1 MAVTYATTPVRSF
14 QPGRWLKA
22 NAMSIIVIGLVIF
35 LVFVPI
41 SRLLISSFQ
50 LGHPAFP
57 DGWTLSNYESAFA
70 AENFYVTLARTFWIA
85 AVGTA
90 ISLTLAVMLAWLVER
105 TDMPF
110 RNLAWVIVLIP
121 MAVPGILFAMGWNLL
136 LAPKSG
142 AVNVFLRDMLAGVGL
157 SMEQGPINLYSVGG
171 LIFLDGIRGVT
182 TIFLMVVGSF
192 RMMDPTLEEA
202 ARVSKAG
209 RVATFFKVTLPALSP
224 AILAAGMFS
233 FILSME
239 SFEAALAVGLP
250 GGVFVLSTLIYF
262 TTRVQPPPDY
272 GLGAVFGV
280 IFMVI
285 MILLLI
291 GYRRAVRHSERY
303 STITGKGFR
312 PRIISIGKWRYP
324 AFCLFLAY
332 FVIAVVLP
340 FAILLWVSL
349 MPSYRPPSLDVLH
362 LLTFKNFMTVFADE
376 AILKV
381 IWNTLELMLI
391 TATAT
396 MILAFFVSWMI
407 VRGHGSGK
415 ALLDLLVFIPL
426 AVPGIVIAM
435 ALLIA
440 YLSPP
445 LNYLGIYG
453 TIWILVIGLAVS
465 YLPFCTRLMNAAI
478 IQIHKDL
485 EQAAQVSGV
494 TLFRTLIFITLPL
507 LFPAFV
513 AGWIW
518 VAVHSL
524 RAFAIPLMLSGRHNQ
539 VFAVMLWEYW
549 EKSMPVACA
558 MGVLLIIALIPLT
571 LVLRRFISQ
580 LSRQQG

>member
-1 MAVTYATTPVRSF
+1 MAVTFPVTAARLPRAG
-14 QPGRWLKA
+14 QWLKT
-22 NAMSIIVIGLVIF
+22 NAMSIIVIGVVIF

-41 SRLLISSFQ
+41 SRLVISSFQ

-57 DGWTLSNYESAFA
+57 DGWSLSNYEAAFT

-85 AVGTA
+85 GVGTA
-90 ISLTLAVMLAWLVER
+90 ISLALAIVLAWLVER

-121 MAVPGILFAMGWNLL
+121 MAIPGILFAMGWNLL

-142 AVNVFLRDMLAGVGL
+142 AINLFLRDFLGGVGVPL
-157 SMEQGPINLYSVGG
+157 EEGPINVYSVGG

-202 ARVSKAG
+202 ALVSKAS
-209 RVATFFKVTLPALSP
+209 RVATFFKVTLPALAP
-224 AILAAGMFS
+224 AILAAGMYS

-262 TTRVQPPPDY
+262 TTRIQPPPDY

-285 MILLLI
+285 MILLLFV
-291 GYRRAVRHSERY
+291 YRRAVRHAERF
-303 STITGKGFR
+303 STVTGKGFR

-324 AFCLFLAY
+324 ALCLFLLY
-332 FVIAVVLP
+332 FLIAVALP

-349 MPSYRPPSLDVLH
+349 MPSYRPPSLAVLH
-362 LLTFKNFMTVFADE
+362 LLTFKNFMAVFQDE
-376 AILKV
+376 AVYKV
-381 IWNTLELMLI
+381 IWNTLLLMLI

-396 MILAFFVSWMI
+396 MLLAFFVSWLI
-407 VRGHGSGK
+407 VRGRGPAKS
-415 ALLDLLVFIPL
+415 LLDILVFIPL

-435 ALLIA
+435 ALLLA

-478 IQIHKDL
+478 VQIHKDL

-518 VAVHSL
+518 VAVHAL
-524 RAFAIPLMLSGRHNQ
+524 RAFAIPLMLAGRDNQ
-539 VFAVMLWEYW
+539 VFAVLLWEYW
-549 EKSMPVACA
+549 ERSMPVACA

-571 LVLRRFISQ
+571 LLLRMFISH
-580 LSRQQG
+580 LNRQQ

>member
-1 MAVTYATTPVRSF
+1 MAVTFPGDPARSF
-14 QPGRWLKA
+14 EPIRWIKT
-22 NAMSIIVIGLVIF
+22 NALSIIVIGLVIF

-50 LGHPAFP
+50 LGHPAMP
-57 DGWTLSNYESAFA
+57 DGWTLSNYEAAFT

-90 ISLTLAVMLAWLVER
+90 ISLALALSLAWLVER

-121 MAVPGILFAMGWNLL
+121 MAIPGILFAMGWNLL

-142 AVNVFLRDMLAGVGL
+142 AVNVGLREFLSWLGLAL
-157 SMEQGPINLYSVGG
+157 EEGPINLYSVGG

-224 AILAAGMFS
+224 AILAAGMYS
-233 FILSME
+233 FITSME

-250 GGVFVLSTLIYF
+250 GGIFVLSTLIYF

-285 MILLLI
+285 MILLLVV
-291 GYRRAVRHSERY
+291 YRRAVAHSERF
-303 STITGKGFR
+303 STVTGKGFR

-324 AFCLFLAY
+324 AFGLFILY
-332 FVIAVVLP
+332 FLIAVLLP

-362 LLTFKNFMTVFADE
+362 LLTFKNFVTVFEDP

-381 IWNTLELMLI
+381 IWNTLLLMLI
-391 TATAT
+391 SATAT
-396 MILAFFVSWMI
+396 MILCFFVSWMI
-407 VRGHGSGK
+407 VRGHGAGK

-435 ALLIA
+435 GLLIA

-445 LNYLGIYG
+445 LNWLGIYG
-453 TIWILVIGLAVS
+453 TIWVLVIGLAVS
-465 YLPFCTRLMNAAI
+465 YMPFCTRLMNAAI
-478 IQIHKDL
+478 VQIHKDL
-485 EQAAQVSGV
+485 EQASRVSGV
-494 TLFRTLIFITLPL
+494 PLFRTLIFITLPL

-518 VAVHSL
+518 VAVHAL
-524 RAFAIPLMLSGRHNQ
+524 RAFAIPLMLAGRNNQ
-539 VFAVMLWEYW
+539 VFAVLLWEYW

-558 MGVLLIIALIPLT
+558 MGVLLILVLIPLT
-571 LVLRRFISQ
+571 LLLRRFISQ
-580 LSRQQG
+580 LSRQQ

>member
-1 MAVTYATTPVRSF
+1 MSLTYPGAPAQLAVA
-14 QPGRWLKA
+14 GRWMRA

-57 DGWTLSNYESAFA
+57 DGWTTSNYTSAFTT
-70 AENFYVTLARTFWIA
+70 ENLYVTLGRTFWIA
-85 AVGTA
+85 GVGTA
-90 ISLTLAVMLAWLVER
+90 ISLSLAILLAWLVER

-110 RNLAWVIVLIP
+110 RNLAWVIILVP
-121 MAVPGILFAMGWNLL
+121 MAIPGILFAMSWNLL
-136 LAPKSG
+136 LAPNSG
-142 AVNVFLRDMLAGVGL
+142 AINIFLRSMFAGVGV
-157 SMEQGPINLYSVGG
+157 SMEDGPINVYSVGG
-171 LIFLDGIRGVT
+171 LIFLDSIRGVT

-202 ARVSKAG
+202 ARVSKAS
-209 RVATFFKVTLPALSP
+209 RTATFFKVTLPALTP
-224 AILAAGMFS
+224 AILAAGMYS

-262 TTRVQPPPDY
+262 TTRIQPPPDY

-285 MILLLI
+285 MLFLLI
-291 GYRRAVRHSERY
+291 LYRYVVRHSDRY
-303 STITGKGFR
+303 STVTGKGFR

-324 AFCLFLAY
+324 AFCLFLFY
-332 FVIAVVLP
+332 FLIAIVLP
-340 FAILLWVSL
+340 FAILLWTSL
-349 MPSYRPPSLDVLH
+349 MPSYRPPSFEVLH
-362 LLTFKNFMTVFADE
+362 LVTLKNFIAVFQDAHVY
-376 AILKV
+376 KV
-381 IWNTLELMLI
+381 IWNTILLMLI
-391 TATAT
+391 SATAT
-396 MILAFFVSWMI
+396 MVLAFFVSWMI
-407 VRGHGSGK
+407 VRGHGTGK
-415 ALLDLLVFIPL
+415 SLLDLLVFIPL

-435 ALLIA
+435 ALLLA
-440 YLSPP
+440 YLTPP

-478 IQIHKDL
+478 VQIHKDL
-485 EQAAQVSGV
+485 EQAARVSGV

-507 LFPAFV
+507 LLPAFV

-524 RAFAIPLMLSGRHNQ
+524 RAFAIPLMLAGRNNQ
-539 VFAVMLWEYW
+539 VFAVLLWEYW
-549 EKSMPVACA
+549 EKSIPVACA
-558 MGVLLIIALIPLT
+558 MGVLLILVLIPMT
-571 LVLRRFISQ
+571 LLLRKFISQ
-580 LSRQQG
+580 FSRQQG

>member
-1 MAVTYATTPVRSF
+1 MAVTFPTAPVRSF
-14 QPGRWLKA
+14 EPLRWIKA
-22 NAMSIIVIGLVIF
+22 NAMSVIVIGLVIF

-57 DGWTLSNYESAFA
+57 DGWTLSNYESAFT
-70 AENFYVTLARTFWIA
+70 AENFYTTLARTFWIA

-90 ISLTLAVMLAWLVER
+90 ISLSLAVLLAWLVER

-121 MAVPGILFAMGWNLL
+121 MAIPGILFAMGWNLL

-142 AVNVFLRDMLAGVGL
+142 AVNVFLRDFLAWFGL
-157 SMEQGPINLYSVGG
+157 AMEQGPVNLYSVGG
-171 LIFLDGIRGVT
+171 LIFLDGVRGVT

-202 ARVSKAG
+202 ARVSKAN
-209 RVATFFKVTLPALSP
+209 RVTTFFRVTLPALSP
-224 AILAAGMFS
+224 AILAAGMYS

-280 IFMVI
+280 IFMVV

-291 GYRRAVRHSERY
+291 FYRRAVSHSERF

-324 AFCLFLAY
+324 AFCLFLVY
-332 FVIAVVLP
+332 FLIAVVLP

-349 MPSYRPPSLDVLH
+349 LPSYRPPSLDVLH
-362 LLTFKNFMTVFADE
+362 LLTFKNFMTVFQDE
-376 AILKV
+376 AIVKV
-381 IWNTLELMLI
+381 IWNTLLLMFI
-391 TATAT
+391 SATAT
-396 MILAFFVSWMI
+396 MILAFLVSWMI
-407 VRGHGSGK
+407 VRGSGWGK
-415 ALLDLLVFIPL
+415 GLLDLLVFIPL

-435 ALLIA
+435 ALSIA

-465 YLPFCTRLMNAAI
+465 YLPFSTRLMNAAI
-478 IQIHKDL
+478 VQIHKDL
-485 EQAAQVSGV
+485 EHAARVSGV
-494 TLFRTLIFITLPL
+494 KLYKTLFFITLPL
-507 LFPAFV
+507 LMPAFI

-518 VAVHSL
+518 VAVHAL
-524 RAFAIPLMLSGRHNQ
+524 RAFAVPLMLGSRNNQ
-539 VFAVMLWEYW
+539 VFAVLLWEYW

-558 MGVLLIIALIPLT
+558 MGVLLILVLIPLT
-571 LVLRRFISQ
+571 LLLRKFISQ
-580 LSRQQG
+580 LSRQQ

>member
-1 MAVTYATTPVRSF
+1 MAVTYPGVPARSF
-14 QPGRWLKA
+14 EPLRWIKT

-50 LGHPAFP
+50 LGHPAMP
-57 DGWTLSNYESAFA
+57 DGWTLSNYEAAFT
-70 AENFYVTLARTFWIA
+70 AENFYVTLLRTFWIA

-90 ISLTLAVMLAWLVER
+90 ISLALAVSLAWLVER

-136 LAPKSG
+136 LSPNSG
-142 AVNVFLRDMLAGVGL
+142 AVNVGLRGL
-157 SMEQGPINLYSVGG
+157 LSWFGLTLESGPINLYSVGG

-224 AILAAGMFS
+224 AILAAGMYS
-233 FILSME
+233 FITSME

-250 GGVFVLSTLIYF
+250 GGIFVLSTLIYF

-285 MILLLI
+285 MILLLVV
-291 GYRRAVRHSERY
+291 YRRAVAHSERF
-303 STITGKGFR
+303 STVTGKGFR
-312 PRIISIGKWRYP
+312 PRIISIGKWRYA
-324 AFCLFLAY
+324 AFGLFIVY
-332 FVIAVVLP
+332 FLIAVVLP

-362 LLTFKNFMTVFADE
+362 LLTFKNFVTVFQDE
-376 AILKV
+376 AIVKV
-381 IWNTLELMLI
+381 IWNTLLLMLI
-391 TATAT
+391 SATAT
-396 MILAFFVSWMI
+396 MVLAFFVSWMI
-407 VRGHGSGK
+407 VRGQGVGK

-435 ALLIA
+435 GMLIA

-445 LNYLGIYG
+445 LNWLGIYG
-453 TIWILVIGLAVS
+453 TIWVLVIGLAVS
-465 YLPFCTRLMNAAI
+465 YMPFCTRLMNAAI
-478 IQIHKDL
+478 VQIHKDL
-485 EQAAQVSGV
+485 EQAARVSGV
-494 TLFRTLIFITLPL
+494 PLFRTLIFITLPL

-518 VAVHSL
+518 VAVHAL
-524 RAFAIPLMLSGRHNQ
+524 RAFAIPLMLAGRNNQ
-539 VFAVMLWEYW
+539 VFAVLLWEYW

-558 MGVLLIIALIPLT
+558 MGVLLILVLIPLT
-571 LVLRRFISQ
+571 LLLRRFISQ
-580 LSRQQG
+580 LSRQQ

>member
-1 MAVTYATTPVRSF
+1 
-14 QPGRWLKA
+14 
-22 NAMSIIVIGLVIF
+22 MSIIVIGLVIF

-57 DGWTLSNYESAFA
+57 DGWTLSNYESAFT
-70 AENFYVTLARTFWIA
+70 AENFYITLARTFWIA
-85 AVGTA
+85 AVGTV
-90 ISLTLAVMLAWLVER
+90 ISLALAVLLAFLVER

-110 RNLAWVIVLIP
+110 RNLAWVMILIP
-121 MAVPGILFAMGWNLL
+121 MAIPGILFAMGWNLL

-142 AVNVFLRDMLAGVGL
+142 AVNVFLRDVL
-157 SMEQGPINLYSVGG
+157 SMVGGSPGDQGPVNLYSVGG

-202 ARVSKAG
+202 ARVSKAS
-209 RVATFFKVTLPALSP
+209 RITTFFKVTLPALSP
-224 AILAAGMFS
+224 AILAAGMYS

-280 IFMVI
+280 IFMAI

-291 GYRRAVRHSERY
+291 LYRRAVNHAERF

-324 AFCLFLAY
+324 AFFLFLAY

-340 FAILLWVSL
+340 FAILAWVAL
-349 MPSYRPPSLDVLH
+349 LPSYRPPSLDVLH
-362 LLTFKNFMTVFADE
+362 LLTFKNFAAVFQDP
-376 AILKV
+376 AIWKV
-381 IWNTLELMLI
+381 LWNTLVLMLI
-391 TATAT
+391 TATVT
-396 MILAFFVSWMI
+396 MLLAFFVSWMI
-407 VRGHGSGK
+407 VRGHGKGK
-415 ALLDLLVFIPL
+415 TALDILVFVPL

-435 ALLIA
+435 ALMIA

-445 LNYLGIYG
+445 LNYLRIYG
-453 TIWILVIGLAVS
+453 TIWILVVGLAVT

-478 IQIHKDL
+478 VQIHKDL
-485 EQAAQVSGV
+485 EHAAQVSGAK
-494 TLFRTLIFITLPL
+494 LFRTLVVVTLPL
-507 LFPAFV
+507 LMPAFI

-524 RAFAIPLMLSGRHNQ
+524 RAFAIPLMLAGRNNQ
-539 VFAVMLWEYW
+539 VFAVLLWEYW

-558 MGVLLIIALIPLT
+558 MGVLLILALIPLT
-571 LVLRRFISQ
+571 LLLRKFISQ
-580 LSRQQG
+580 INRQQ

>member
-1 MAVTYATTPVRSF
+1 MAVTYPGAPVRSF
-14 QPGRWLKA
+14 EPLRWIKT
-22 NAMSIIVIGLVIF
+22 NAMSIIVVGLVIF
-35 LVFVPI
+35 LVIVPI
-41 SRLLISSFQ
+41 SRLLITSFQ

-57 DGWTLSNYESAFA
+57 DGWTTSNYAAAFTTES
-70 AENFYVTLARTFWIA
+70 FYVVLARTFWIA

-90 ISLTLAVMLAWLVER
+90 ISLSLAVLLAWLVER

-110 RNLAWVIVLIP
+110 RNLAWVIILIP
-121 MAVPGILFAMGWNLL
+121 MAIPGILFAMGWNLL
-136 LAPKSG
+136 LSPNSG
-142 AVNVFLRDMLAGVGL
+142 AINIFLREILDVFGV
-157 SMEQGPINLYSVGG
+157 SVAKGPINVYSVGG

-224 AILAAGMFS
+224 AILAAGMYS

-250 GGVFVLSTLIYF
+250 GGVLVLSTLIYF
-262 TTRVQPPPDY
+262 TTRIQPPPDY

-291 GYRRAVRHSERY
+291 VYRRGVRHTERF

-312 PRIISIGKWRYP
+312 PRIVSIGKWSYP
-324 AFCLFLAY
+324 AFCLFAVY

-349 MPSYRPPSLDVLH
+349 MPSYRSPSLDVLH
-362 LLTFKNFMTVFADE
+362 LLTFKNFIAVFQDE
-376 AILKV
+376 AVYAVL
-381 IWNTLELMLI
+381 WNTLKLMLI

-396 MILAFFVSWMI
+396 MFLAFFVSWMI
-407 VRGHGSGK
+407 VRGRGSMKG
-415 ALLDLLVFIPL
+415 LLDILVFIPL

-435 ALLIA
+435 ALLLA
-440 YLSPP
+440 YLTPP
-445 LNYLGIYG
+445 LKYLGIYG

-478 IQIHKDL
+478 VQIHKDL

-513 AGWIW
+513 AGWVW
-518 VAVHSL
+518 VAVHAL
-524 RAFAIPLMLSGRHNQ
+524 RAFAIPLMLAGRENQ
-539 VFAVMLWEYW
+539 VFAVLLWEYW

-558 MGVLLIIALIPLT
+558 MGVLLILVLIPLT
-571 LVLRRFISQ
+571 LLLRKFVSQ
-580 LSRQQG
+580 LSRQQ